1 MKKNSLVLK
10 GIGTASLAVAKMSA
24 GTACW
29 GLWYQPAVPKKLK
42 K

>member
-1 MKKNSLVLK
+1 
-10 GIGTASLAVAKMSA
+10 LAVAKMSA